1 MPRNR
6 MDSLATKMARIK
18 NLSRFSRI
26 KERERANDSEESTC
40 SDAHAETFSL
50 GFAETKR
57 QLKSWKGIK

>member
-18 NLSRFSRI
+18 NSSRFSRI

-40 SDAHAETFSL
+40 SDAHVETFSL

-57 QLKSWKGIK
+57 